1 MKDGK
6 EDLAMDSSAEMFE
19 RALGVIPGGVNSPV
33 RACDSV
39 GGKPVF
45 FREGHG
51 SRLVDIDGREY
62 VDVMGSWGPLI
73 LGHAHPDVVDAVCQA
88 ARSGTSFGACTA
100 AEVELAE
107 LICSRFDSVEKVRL
121 VSSGTEAAMSAVRLA
136 RGVTGRDEII
146 KFSGCYHGHAD
157 SFLISAG
164 SGALTLG
171 VPSSPGVPAD
181 LAKLTHLARFND
193 LENVRSIFEEAAGSI
208 GALIVEPVAGNMGVV
223 PPAEGFLGGLRELCD
238 EHGALL
244 IFDEVITGFRVSR
257 GGAQERYDVSPDLTV
272 MGKVVGGG
280 LPVGGFGGPAKI
292 MNQLAPEGP
301 VYQAGTLSGNP
312 LATAAGLATLKALA
326 AEQVYEG
333 LEASGEALAAGLE
346 EAVSSC
352 GLSARVQRVGS
363 MMTLFFN
370 EKQVENLDSLEGVRT
385 DLYAKFYQGML
396 EGGVTLPPSQYEA
409 FFVSTAH
416 TADDIDKI
424 TSTAAGVLASLKDA
438 EEAQETGKAEAS

>member
-1 MKDGK
+1 M
-6 EDLAMDSSAEMFE
+6 ASSAEMFE

-45 FREGHG
+45 FREGLG

-73 LGHAHPDVVDAVCQA
+73 LGHAHPDVVEAVCQA

-121 VSSGTEAAMSAVRLA
+121 VSSGTEAAMSALRLA

-146 KFSGCYHGHAD
+146 KFAGCYHGHAD

-171 VPSSPGVPAD
+171 VPSSPGVPAA

-193 LENVRSIFEEAAGSI
+193 LENVRTIFEEAAGSI

-223 PPAEGFLGGLRELCD
+223 PPAEGFLEGLRELCD
-238 EHGALL
+238 EHGAQL

-280 LPVGGFGGPAKI
+280 LPVGGFGGPAEI

-326 AEQVYEG
+326 AGQVYEG

-352 GLSARVQRVGS
+352 GVSARVQRVGS

-370 EKQVENLDSLEGVRT
+370 EKQVENLDSLDGVRT

-416 TADDIDKI
+416 TDDDIEKI
-424 TSTAAGVLASLKDA
+424 TSTAAGVLSSLKDA
-438 EEAQETGKAEAS
+438 

>member
-1 MKDGK
+1 MTM
-6 EDLAMDSSAEMFE
+6 ASSAEMFE

-33 RACDSV
+33 RACASV
-39 GGKPVF
+39 GGNPVF
-45 FREGHG
+45 FSEGRG
-51 SRLVDIDGREY
+51 SRLVDVDGREY

-73 LGHAHPDVVDAVCQA
+73 LGHAHPDVVDAVCRA

-107 LICSRFDSVEKVRL
+107 LICSRFGSVEKVRL
-121 VSSGTEAAMSAVRLA
+121 VSSGTEAAMSALRLA

-146 KFSGCYHGHAD
+146 KFAGCYHGHAD

-193 LENVRSIFEEAAGSI
+193 LENVRAVFEGAAGSI

-223 PPAEGFLGGLRELCD
+223 PPAEGFLAGLRELCD

-244 IFDEVITGFRVSR
+244 IFDEVITGFRISS
-257 GGAQERYDVSPDLTV
+257 GGAQERYAVSPDLTV

-280 LPVGGFGGPAKI
+280 LPVGGFGGPAEI
-292 MNQLAPEGP
+292 MNQIAPEGP
-301 VYQAGTLSGNP
+301 IYQAGTLSGNP

-326 AEQVYEG
+326 GEQVYEG
-333 LEASGEALAAGLE
+333 LEAAGAALAGGLQ
-346 EAVSSC
+346 EAADSS

-370 EKQVENLDSLEGVRT
+370 EKQVENLDSLDGVRT
-385 DLYAKFYQGML
+385 DLYTRFYQGML

-416 TADDIDKI
+416 SDEDIEKI
-424 TSTAAGVLASLKDA
+424 TSTAAAVLDSLKDA
-438 EEAQETGKAEAS
+438 

>member
-1 MKDGK
+1 M
-6 EDLAMDSSAEMFE
+6 ASSAEMFE

-33 RACDSV
+33 RACSAV

-45 FREGHG
+45 FREGLG

-73 LGHAHPDVVDAVCQA
+73 LGHAHPDVVEAVCQA

-121 VSSGTEAAMSAVRLA
+121 VSSGTEAAMSALRLA

-146 KFSGCYHGHAD
+146 KFAGCYHGHAD

-171 VPSSPGVPAD
+171 VPSSPGVPAA

-193 LENVRSIFEEAAGSI
+193 LENVRTIFEEAAGSI

-223 PPAEGFLGGLRELCD
+223 PPAEGFLEGLRELCD
-238 EHGALL
+238 EHGAQL

-280 LPVGGFGGPAKI
+280 LPVGGFGGPAEI

-326 AEQVYEG
+326 AGQVYEG

-352 GLSARVQRVGS
+352 GVSARVQRVGS

>member
-1 MKDGK
+1 
-6 EDLAMDSSAEMFE
+6 MDSNAEMFE
-19 RALGVIPGGVNSPV
+19 RALSVIPGGVNSPV

-45 FREGHG
+45 FRAGRG
-51 SRLVDIDGREY
+51 SRLVDIEGREY

-73 LGHAHPDVVDAVCQA
+73 LGHAHPAVVEAVCEA

-107 LICSRFDSVEKVRL
+107 LVCSRFDSVEKVRL
-121 VSSGTEAAMSAVRLA
+121 VSSGTEAAMSALRLA
-136 RGVTGRDEII
+136 RGVTGRDEIV

-157 SFLISAG
+157 SFLIAAG

-171 VPSSPGVPAD
+171 VPSSPGVPAA

-193 LENVRSIFEEAAGSI
+193 LDNVREIFEAAGNSI
-208 GALIVEPVAGNMGVV
+208 AALIVEPVAGNMGVV
-223 PPAEGFLGGLRELCD
+223 PPAEGFLSGLRELCD

-244 IFDEVITGFRVSR
+244 IFDEVITGFRISA
-257 GGAQERYDVSPDLTV
+257 GGAQERYRVSADLTV

-280 LPVGGFGGPAKI
+280 LPVGGFGGPAEI
-292 MNQLAPEGP
+292 MDQVAPEGP

-312 LATAAGLATLKALA
+312 LATAAGLATLMALG
-326 AEQVYEG
+326 AEGVYEG
-333 LEASGEALAAGLE
+333 LEASGAALAGGLE
-346 EAVSSC
+346 GAIASS
-352 GLSARVQRVGS
+352 GLGARVQRVGS

-370 EKQVENLDSLEGVRT
+370 ESPVENLDSLEGVRT
-385 DLYAKFYQGML
+385 DLYASFYRGML
-396 EGGVTLPPSQYEA
+396 AGGVTLPPSQYEA

-416 TADDIDKI
+416 SDEDIGKI
-424 TSTAAGVLASLKDA
+424 TATAAAVLSSLKED
-438 EEAQETGKAEAS
+438 

>member
-1 MKDGK
+1 M
-6 EDLAMDSSAEMFE
+6 ASSAEMFE

-33 RACDSV
+33 RTCGAV

-51 SRLVDIDGREY
+51 SRLVDVDGREY

-73 LGHAHPDVVDAVCQA
+73 LGHAHPDVVEAVCQA

-121 VSSGTEAAMSAVRLA
+121 VSSGTEAAMSALRLA

-146 KFSGCYHGHAD
+146 KFAGCYHGHAD

-171 VPSSPGVPAD
+171 VPSSPGVPAA

-193 LENVRSIFEEAAGSI
+193 LENVRAIFEEAGGSI
-208 GALIVEPVAGNMGVV
+208 AALIVEPVAGNMGVV
-223 PPAEGFLGGLRELCD
+223 PPAEGFLEGLRELCN

-280 LPVGGFGGPAKI
+280 LPVGGFGGPAEI
-292 MNQLAPEGP
+292 MNHLAPEGP

-326 AEQVYEG
+326 GEQVYAE
-333 LEASGEALAAGLE
+333 LEAAGAALAGGLQ
-346 EAVSSC
+346 EAVVSC
-352 GLSARVQRVGS
+352 GVSARVQRVGS

-370 EKQVENLDSLEGVRT
+370 EEPVENLDSLDGVRT
-385 DLYAKFYQGML
+385 DLYAKFYQGMI

-416 TADDIDKI
+416 TDDDIEKI
-424 TSTAAGVLASLKDA
+424 TSTAAGVLSSLKDA
-438 EEAQETGKAEAS
+438 

>member
-1 MKDGK
+1 
-6 EDLAMDSSAEMFE
+6 MDSSAEMFE

-33 RACDSV
+33 RACGSV

-51 SRLVDIDGREY
+51 SRLVDIEGREY

-73 LGHAHPDVVDAVCQA
+73 LGHAHPDVVSAVCDA

-107 LICSRFDSVEKVRL
+107 LIVSRFSSVEKVRL
-121 VSSGTEAAMSAVRLA
+121 VSSGTEAAMSALRLA
-136 RGVTGRDEII
+136 RGVTGRDGGV
-146 KFSGCYHGHAD
+146 KFAGCYHGHAD
-157 SFLISAG
+157 SFLIQAG

-171 VPSSPGVPAD
+171 VPSSPGVPGE

-193 LENVRSIFEEAAGSI
+193 IDNVREIFEEAAGSI
-208 GALIVEPVAGNMGVV
+208 AALIVEPVAGNMGVV
-223 PPAEGFLGGLRELCD
+223 PPAEGFLAGLRDVCD

-244 IFDEVITGFRVSR
+244 IFDEVITGFRVSA
-257 GGAQERYDVSPDLTV
+257 GGAQERYDVAPDITV

-280 LPVGGFGGPAKI
+280 LPVGGFGAPAEI
-292 MNQLAPEGP
+292 MDQLAPGGP

-312 LATAAGLATLKALA
+312 LATAAGLATLRALGEEGVYETLESTGAALA
-326 AEQVYEG
+326 G
-333 LEASGEALAAGLE
+333 GLE
-346 EAVSSC
+346 EAIASC
-352 GLSARVQRVGS
+352 GVSARVQRVGS

-370 EKQVENLDSLEGVRT
+370 EIPVENRDSLDGVRT
-385 DLYAKFYQGML
+385 DLYAAFYQGML

-416 TADDIDKI
+416 GAEDIEQI
-424 TSTAAGVLASLKDA
+424 VSTAAEVLGTLGGS
-438 EEAQETGKAEAS
+438 